1 MISKQ
6 AYVHPDAKLGENVTV
21 EPFAF
26 IDADVVIGDGCYIA
40 SNAVIRNG
48 TRMGKNCKIHS
59 GAVISGEPQDLK
71 FKGEYSTVEIGDN
84 NNIRECVTISRGTS
98 AKGKTV
104 IGSNNMIMA
113 CAHIAHDCIVGS
125 NCVIVNAVLLAGEVE
140 VGDWAIIGG
149 SSAVHQFCRIGEH
162 AMIAG
167 GTLLAKDVP
176 PYVKVGHTPPSFVGA
191 NFIGL
196 RRRGFNSEQITEIQD
211 IFRIIFQSGYSYS
224 KACEIVMETVPES
237 RERDLIV
244 NFIKESKRGII
255 KPFNANKKSED
266 LD

>member
-1 MISKQ
+1 MISNL
-6 AYVHPDAKLGENVTV
+6 AYVSPDAKLGENVTV

-26 IDADVVIGDGCYIA
+26 IDADVVIGDNCYIA
-40 SNAVIRNG
+40 SNAVIRSG

-59 GAVISGEPQDLK
+59 GAVIAGEPQDLK

-84 NNIRECVTISRGTS
+84 NTIRECVTISRGTA

-113 CAHIAHDCIVGS
+113 CAHIAHDCEVGS

-162 AMIAG
+162 AMVAG
-167 GTLLAKDVP
+167 GTLLSKDVP
-176 PYVKVGHTPPSFVGA
+176 PYVKAGHTPPSFVGA

-196 RRRGFNSEQITEIQD
+196 RRRGFNSEKIAEIQD
-211 IFRIIFQSGYSYS
+211 IFRIIFQSGFSYS
-224 KACEIVMETVPES
+224 KACNIVMEEVAQSP
-237 RERDLIV
+237 ERDLIV

-255 KPFNANKKSED
+255 KPFNSNKSSD
-266 LD
+266 DID